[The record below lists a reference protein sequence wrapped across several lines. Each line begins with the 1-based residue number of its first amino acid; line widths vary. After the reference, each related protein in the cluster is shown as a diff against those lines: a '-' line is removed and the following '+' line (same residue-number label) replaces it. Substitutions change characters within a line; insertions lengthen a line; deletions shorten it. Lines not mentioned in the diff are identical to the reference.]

1 MRSDNTT
8 IWVRESA
15 KAAYDSNGKIIYYD
29 GTVENIT
36 DKKNFEQRLKN
47 LSRAVEQSPS
57 SIVITDTKGNIE
69 YVNPKFC
76 EVTGYSFDELIG
88 QNPRIIKSDY
98 KSSADYQKMWEVI
111 GAGNEWHGEFL
122 NKKKSGELFWEQASI
137 SPITNDDGVI
147 TNFLAIKEDVTQRKL
162 FEEELIRAKESAEKA
177 DKLKSEFLAQMSHE
191 IRTPLNNILTY
202 IGLVREEFEQKLPP
216 GMESSFVIIDNS
228 SKRLIRTIE
237 LILNLSEIQTGNFR
251 VKNELIN
258 LDKDILENISL
269 EFFNR
274 ARAKNLE
281 LVYEK
286 KTTNGKILGD
296 SYSIAQIFNNLL
308 ENAIKYTNH
317 GRVDIL
323 LFERGE
329 KVCVEVK
336 DTGIGISPK
345 YLPNL
350 FSPFTQ
356 EEMGY
361 TRRFEG
367 NGLGLSLVKKYVDI
381 NGAEI
386 FVESEKHKGSTF
398 RVMFNKKH

>member
-1 MRSDNTT
+1 
-8 IWVRESA
+8 
-15 KAAYDSNGKIIYYD
+15 
-29 GTVENIT
+29 
-36 DKKNFEQRLKN
+36 
-47 LSRAVEQSPS
+47 
-57 SIVITDTKGNIE
+57 
-69 YVNPKFC
+69 
-76 EVTGYSFDELIG
+76 
-88 QNPRIIKSDY
+88 
-98 KSSADYQKMWEVI
+98 
-111 GAGNEWHGEFL
+111 
-122 NKKKSGELFWEQASI
+122 
-137 SPITNDDGVI
+137 
-147 TNFLAIKEDVTQRKL
+147 
-162 FEEELIRAKESAEKA
+162 
-177 DKLKSEFLAQMSHE
+177 
-191 IRTPLNNILTY
+191 
-202 IGLVREEFEQKLPP
+202 VREEFEQKLPP